1 LWHFDPIP
9 GHGLYFTGLYNHCHL
24 SAPHTVGLFWTSD
37 QPDAETLLASTQRS
51 QETDIRA
58 PGRTWTIS
66 PSKSATGDLRLRQRG
81 HSDLRSTASYW
92 SKFYSMLFKIYL

>member
-1 LWHFDPIP
+1 MLVYTSARPNLSVWMTSCSRSVSAKLQQHHLRIHNVSIAFFFLWHFDPIP

-58 PGRTWTIS
+58 PGRT
-66 PSKSATGDLRLRQRG
+66 
-81 HSDLRSTASYW
+81 
-92 SKFYSMLFKIYL
+92 